1 MNSSCPNHLHGLMP
15 ILWSCQITPGAGKPP
30 TMGGRQELCQS
41 PKSAFK
47 GRSCPQTQGPLCA
60 GSTKWSSGSTPR
72 QAHSSLFFFFLFFF
86 LLPFSANLTAMH
98 VSMHC
103 QDIMH
108 YVLRYT
114 IISRLK
120 LLVSV
125 CCHNTVCICR
135 GYPDVVICLTRSICY
150 AQCAL
155 VSFPANMNSAIIA
168 ELASCLRRGSRA
180 MTP

>member
-1 MNSSCPNHLHGLMP
+1 MVMPNHSWCREAPNNGESSGTVSESKERIQGALMP
-15 ILWSCQITPGAGKPP
+15 TNTGPTLRWEHKVELWKHPKAG
-30 TMGGRQELCQS
+30 TLFTLLLLS
-41 PKSAFK
+41 
-47 GRSCPQTQGPLCA
+47 LLL
-60 GSTKWSSGSTPR
+60 SS
-72 QAHSSLFFFFLFFF
+72 SS
-86 LLPFSANLTAMH
+86 SANLTAMH

-108 YVLRYT
+108 IVLRYT

-125 CCHNTVCICR
+125 CCHNRVCICR